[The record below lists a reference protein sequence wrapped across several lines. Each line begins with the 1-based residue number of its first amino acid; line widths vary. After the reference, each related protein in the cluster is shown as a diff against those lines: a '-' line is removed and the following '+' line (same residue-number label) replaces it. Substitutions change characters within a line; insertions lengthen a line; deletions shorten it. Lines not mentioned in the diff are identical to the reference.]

1 MKDEEIVSL
10 YWERNELAL
19 AETER
24 KYGRYLMQLAYN
36 ILASREDGE
45 ESVSETY
52 WRAWNSMPPRRP
64 ELLRAYLAKI
74 ARRVSIDRFR
84 ARHSRKR
91 ESSEYQLSLEELG
104 DCLPGGGE
112 TEEAAELHRLTEA
125 LERFLRALPAQARR
139 AFVGRY
145 FFADPVRDVASY
157 CGMSEGG
164 VRSLLFRTRRALRDF
179 LEKEGF
185 SV

>member
-1 MKDEEIVSL
+1 MRVKDEEIVSL

-104 DCLPGGGE
+104 DCLPGGGRRRRRRSC
-112 TEEAAELHRLTEA
+112 TASRKRSSASCA
-125 LERFLRALPAQARR
+125 RFRHRR
-139 AFVGRY
+139 AARLSGGIFS
-145 FFADPVRDVASY
+145 PIP
-157 CGMSEGG
+157 CGMWRPTAG
-164 VRSLLFRTRRALRDF
+164 
-179 LEKEGF
+179 
-185 SV
+185 